1 MQSPGQCVD
10 PRTWGLGS
18 LGRLT
23 VGVYVCA
30 PPVVFLGVWRGAVPV
45 CVCAMSLKR
54 VHVRLASVCV
64 RGVCPVRLLHATS
77 VCAASLLCARGVR
90 ACGVYGCPRR
100 SASVL

>member
-1 MQSPGQCVD
+1 MCATCGVSRCVA
-10 PRTWGLGS
+10 RGCT
-18 LGRLT
+18 R
-23 VGVYVCA
+23 VC
-30 PPVVFLGVWRGAVPV
+30 L
-45 CVCAMSLKR
+45 AMSLKR